1 MSQFRILVAMVCLAA
16 ATAGFGLPDDGDQ
29 PITIESD
36 FAESNQTTGP
46 TEYIG
51 NVIMRQGSVSIEAE
65 KVTIF
70 YKDSKVNRI
79 LSLGEPATYRH
90 QPNINEGIVVAHG
103 EIIEYLLGEDKINL
117 QKNASLA
124 RNGTLVKGDLI
135 VYDINKGTWK
145 ANGNNRSNQKRIQLV
160 IPPSN
165 LDNSTTEQ
173 QESPE

>member
-1 MSQFRILVAMVCLAA
+1 MSQFRLLFAMVILTTV
-16 ATAGFGLPDDGDQ
+16 TASYGLPDDSDQ
-29 PITIESD
+29 PVTIESD
-36 FAESNQTTGP
+36 FAESNQVTGL
-46 TEYIG
+46 TEYSG

-79 LSLGEPATYRH
+79 LSLGQPATYRH
-90 QPNINEGIVVAHG
+90 QPNINEGVVVANG
-103 EIIEYLLGEDKINL
+103 EVIEYLLGEDKINL

-124 RNGTLVKGDLI
+124 RNGTLVTGDLI

-145 ANGNNRSNQKRIQLV
+145 ANGNNRKNQKRIQLV
-160 IPPSN
+160 IPSSN
-165 LDNSTTEQ
+165 LDNSATEQ

>member
-1 MSQFRILVAMVCLAA
+1 MNQFKLLLALA
-16 ATAGFGLPDDGDQ
+16 LLGIVSTGYGLPDDGNQ

-36 FAESNQTTGP
+36 FAESNQATGQ
-46 TEYIG
+46 TEYSG

-70 YKDSKVNRI
+70 YVESKVNRI

-90 QPNINEGIVVAHG
+90 QPNIDESIVVAHG

-124 RNGTLVKGDLI
+124 RNGTLVTGDII

-165 LDNSTTEQ
+165 LDNSATEQ

>member
-1 MSQFRILVAMVCLAA
+1 MSQFRILFTMVILA
-16 ATAGFGLPDDGDQ
+16 TVTTSHGLPDDGDQ
-29 PITIESD
+29 PVTIESD
-36 FAESNQTTGP
+36 FAESNQGTGL
-46 TEYIG
+46 TEYSG

-90 QPNINEGIVVAHG
+90 QPNINEGIVVANG

-124 RNGTLVKGDLI
+124 RNGTLVTGDLI

-145 ANGNNRSNQKRIQLV
+145 ANGNNRRNQKRIQLV
-160 IPPSN
+160 IPPAN
-165 LDNSTTEQ
+165 LDNSAAEQ